1 MSRGIREFVETSG
14 IRIET
19 TGPRRSPSL
28 RWPPPRSAPN
38 VQVPREVE
46 LNLLKRQEVPNTLQR
61 NIVNDRRYE
70 GMFKEFENDPLE
82 NEFSDINENAFKNAL
97 GKTSFNN
104 TSLDYIAP
112 TRLSMSKLNIGMFNA
127 NVNSGFGKE
136 ARINIK
142 NILVKKPLDKTF
154 IGEGLYIDTLD
165 IKGIYGRFQTGYS
178 HSKNYG
184 PKGNINKDYFSTQ
197 IILRISNGIES
208 HKVTF
213 NIYKNGKIRFSAGF
227 VGENIGVQ
235 PELIRKFVID
245 KYTERESFLYNP
257 FEYNNIS
264 AQFKFNG
271 VFRSLGLAAAR
282 FREYGMTN
290 VTYEPE
296 LGPFFYAY
304 IDDHKYNITKTGN
317 VQILGGKSP
326 QDILNA
332 YNRGQRLIEKMNDAG
347 EIKITGVFSEGD
359 KKTRTKPKAKPKAKA
374 KTTKKKILNTTQI
387 SALNINSKRCER
399 MPRPELVDLAKKMG
413 VVGKFGT
420 RKEICEKIKKLNKKK
435 TVTFKNTT
443 KGKNV
448 AITGKVNTK
457 NFRIGRKICD
467 QYSKPN
473 LELIC
478 KAMKIPYDKKD
489 TKLSLCKKIEKARN
503 NIAAKPVVKPPS
515 PRAIKQKQK
524 NAKNAINAMNRQLKI
539 NNIEMK
545 RRLNEN
551 SIRNDL
557 AKYFGVTWMKRYKP
571 NLNNDVKVVQNEINK
586 LNKKKNA
593 LGIPFKRD
601 INEIKRRLV
610 SQWKMQRKRNLEK
623 KYIMNNTNVTGVPYN
638 LKNNFKLALANYI
651 LNNKKGKISKKGIDD
666 YRKYWL
672 KFRSNIN
679 NNARPK
685 GINRAVRARIE
696 TL

>member
-1 MSRGIREFVETSG
+1 MSRGIREFVESSG

-19 TGPRRSPSL
+19 TGPRHSPSL
-28 RWPPPRSAPN
+28 PWPPSSGAPN

-46 LNLLKRQEVPNTLQR
+46 LDLLKRQEVPNTLQR
-61 NIVNDRRYE
+61 NIINDRRYE

-82 NEFSDINENAFKNAL
+82 NEFNDINKLLENEKQMSTL
-97 GKTSFNN
+97 FNSPPVRD
-104 TSLDYIAP
+104 TKQ
-112 TRLSMSKLNIGMFNA
+112 LSMSKLNVGMFNA

-136 ARINIK
+136 PRINIQ
-142 NILVKKPLDKTF
+142 NILKKKPLNKTF
-154 IGEGLYIDTLD
+154 IGEGLYLDTLD

-178 HSKNYG
+178 HSKEYG

-197 IILRISNGIES
+197 IILRISNGVES

-235 PELIRKFVID
+235 PELIRKFVVSR
-245 KYTERESFLYNP
+245 YTEQEAFLYNP

-264 AQFKFNG
+264 AQFRFNG
-271 VFRSLGLAAAR
+271 VFKNLGLAAAR

-304 IDDHKYNITKTGN
+304 IDDHKYNITKSGN

-326 QDILNA
+326 EDVLNA
-332 YNRGQRLIEKMNDAG
+332 YNRGQSLIEKMNDAG
-347 EIKITGVFSEGD
+347 EITITGVFYEGD
-359 KKTRTKPKAKPKAKA
+359 KKTRTKVKTKATVKPGTK
-374 KTTKKKILNTTQI
+374 KKKILNATQV
-387 SALNINSKRCER
+387 SALNINSKKCER
-399 MPRPELVDLAKKMG
+399 MPKPELIDLAKKLG

-420 RKEICEKIKKLNKKK
+420 REQICAKIQKLTNKK

-448 AITGKVNTK
+448 PITGKVNTK

-489 TKLSLCKKIEKARN
+489 TKISLCKKIENARN

-515 PRAIKQKQK
+515 LMAIRQKQK
-524 NAKNAINAMNRQLKI
+524 NAKNASNAINRQLKM

-601 INEIKRRLV
+601 INEVKRRLV
-610 SQWKMQRKRNLEK
+610 SQWKMERKRNLEQ

-638 LKNNFKLALANYI
+638 LKNSFKLALAKYI
-651 LNNKKGKISKKGIDD
+651 LNNRKGKISKKGIDD

-672 KFRSNIN
+672 KFRSNVIS
-679 NNARPK
+679 NARPK
-685 GINRAVRARIE
+685 GINRAVTARVE
-696 TL
+696 KL

>member
-19 TGPRRSPSL
+19 AGPRRSPSL
-28 RWPPPRSAPN
+28 QWPPPRSASN

-46 LNLLKRQEVPNTLQR
+46 LNLLKRQEVPNTLQK

-136 ARINIK
+136 PRINIK

-271 VFRSLGLAAAR
+271 VFRNLGLAAAR

-359 KKTRTKPKAKPKAKA
+359 KKTRTKPKAK
-374 KTTKKKILNTTQI
+374 TTKKKILNTTQI

-399 MPRPELVDLAKKMG
+399 MPKPELIDLAKKLG

-467 QYSKPN
+467 QYSKPD

-515 PRAIKQKQK
+515 PRAIRQKQK

-601 INEIKRRLV
+601 IDEIKRRLV
-610 SQWKMQRKRNLEK
+610 SQWKMQRKRNFEK

-679 NNARPK
+679 SNARPK

>member
-1 MSRGIREFVETSG
+1 
-14 IRIET
+14 
-19 TGPRRSPSL
+19 
-28 RWPPPRSAPN
+28 
-38 VQVPREVE
+38 
-46 LNLLKRQEVPNTLQR
+46 
-61 NIVNDRRYE
+61 
-70 GMFKEFENDPLE
+70 
-82 NEFSDINENAFKNAL
+82 
-97 GKTSFNN
+97 
-104 TSLDYIAP
+104 
-112 TRLSMSKLNIGMFNA
+112 
-127 NVNSGFGKE
+127 
-136 ARINIK
+136 
-142 NILVKKPLDKTF
+142 
-154 IGEGLYIDTLD
+154 
-165 IKGIYGRFQTGYS
+165 
-178 HSKNYG
+178 
-184 PKGNINKDYFSTQ
+184 
-197 IILRISNGIES
+197 
-208 HKVTF
+208 
-213 NIYKNGKIRFSAGF
+213 
-227 VGENIGVQ
+227 
-235 PELIRKFVID
+235 
-245 KYTERESFLYNP
+245 
-257 FEYNNIS
+257 
-264 AQFKFNG
+264 
-271 VFRSLGLAAAR
+271 
-282 FREYGMTN
+282 
-290 VTYEPE
+290 
-296 LGPFFYAY
+296 
-304 IDDHKYNITKTGN
+304 
-317 VQILGGKSP
+317 
-326 QDILNA
+326 
-332 YNRGQRLIEKMNDAG
+332 MNDAG

-610 SQWKMQRKRNLEK
+610 SQCKMQRKRNFEK

-685 GINRAVRARIE
+685 GINRAVKARIE